1 MLPVVSVQT
10 MRESDAWT
18 IEHETSGP
26 ELMLRAARGIR
37 DAVDWDRSGPV
48 GIVIGSGN
56 NGGDGAALAMLLAQ
70 AGRPCTLYRVSEK
83 ASPDS
88 AFYLEKAMALGVPV
102 LPFAG
107 HETAVAACGI
117 LVDCLLGTGF
127 SGTVRDTIRDAIL
140 CLNRAGQA
148 GAYIVSADINSGL
161 NSDTG
166 EAELAVVSD
175 LTVSIGYYKVGMFR
189 GDAPRYIRRL
199 VNADIGIRLL
209 RQDFALVEP
218 GAAAGER
225 DIPCPGYCEM

>member
-26 ELMLRAARGIR
+26 ELMLRAAQGIR
-37 DAVDWDRSGPV
+37 DAVDWDRGAPV

-107 HETAVAACGI
+107 HEADVAACGI
-117 LVDCLLGTGF
+117 LVDCL
-127 SGTVRDTIRDAIL
+127 
-140 CLNRAGQA
+140 
-148 GAYIVSADINSGL
+148 ADYLWN
-161 NSDTG
+161 
-166 EAELAVVSD
+166 
-175 LTVSIGYYKVGMFR
+175 Y
-189 GDAPRYIRRL
+189 PRVMCIFWF
-199 VNADIGIRLL
+199 V
-209 RQDFALVEP
+209 FALTIAGIKVCCS
-218 GAAAGER
+218 GER
-225 DIPCPGYCEM
+225 STESQ